1 MAEEIEKKID
11 ALARELAHSDAL
23 VGDPVTLTSAIR
35 SLTTCLR
42 RAPTENEKR
51 TLIAS
56 YGRWL
61 RRIDRRYRAIVRD
74 RLQA

>member
-1 MAEEIEKKID
+1 MEEISETTNRVID
-11 ALARELAHSDAL
+11 RVAKRLAYMDTCDDH
-23 VGDPVTLTSAIR
+23 PVTLTSAIR

-51 TLIAS
+51 ALIAS

-61 RRIDRRYRAIVRD
+61 RRIDRRYRAIV
-74 RLQA
+74 